1 MVFKAEIERI
11 NFKAEIDFKAEIEC
25 IGVMCY
31 LDFVSRVSSPETTPG
46 NGRRGRD
53 GTGPKWWRVFRE
65 RHKK

>member
-1 MVFKAEIERI
+1 MVFKAVIECI

-53 GTGPKWWRVFRE
+53 GTGPK
-65 RHKK
+65 